1 MSKQRRSDVAPPF
14 DDASSMMEG
23 SFDDSEQQEISK
35 SALKREMT
43 RLQKLGEDLLTFKLS
58 ELAKLPITELL
69 LEALTT
75 AARIKHREGKRRQLQ
90 YVGKLMRREKPESI
104 EAIEQLLEKRH
115 NAKKIAN
122 QQLHRAE
129 EWRDKLLAD
138 DRNIE
143 TFIDEYPNADRQHL
157 RQLTRQHKTEVKN
170 EKPPASAR
178 KLFSYIREHIQTT
191 SET

>member
-1 MSKQRRSDVAPPF
+1 
-14 DDASSMMEG
+14 
-23 SFDDSEQQEISK
+23 
-35 SALKREMT
+35 
-43 RLQKLGEDLLTFKLS
+43 
-58 ELAKLPITELL
+58 
-69 LEALTT
+69 
-75 AARIKHREGKRRQLQ
+75 
-90 YVGKLMRREKPESI
+90 MRREKPESI

>member
-1 MSKQRRSDVAPPF
+1 MSKKRRSDLAPHF
-14 DDASSMMEG
+14 DDASPMMEG
-23 SFDDSEQQEISK
+23 SFDDTEQQEISK

-43 RLQKLGEDLLTFKLS
+43 RLQKLGEDLLTFKLT

-115 NAKKIAN
+115 NAKKIAD

>member
-1 MSKQRRSDVAPPF
+1 MSKKRRSDLAPPF

-75 AARIKHREGKRRQLQ
+75 AARDQTSRRQTPPITICWQ
-90 YVGKLMRREKPESI
+90 TDASR
-104 EAIEQLLEKRH
+104 
-115 NAKKIAN
+115 
-122 QQLHRAE
+122 
-129 EWRDKLLAD
+129 
-138 DRNIE
+138 
-143 TFIDEYPNADRQHL
+143 
-157 RQLTRQHKTEVKN
+157 KT
-170 EKPPASAR
+170 
-178 KLFSYIREHIQTT
+178 
-191 SET
+191 